1 MEKSA
6 EVTLV
11 DLVADPPPFGVEAR
25 PVTTLK
31 PVPFLGASTRRTTP
45 PNGDA
50 WTMSGGAAR
59 RVAVAC
65 DDDRGLTQRRKG
77 HRRNQ

>member
-25 PVTTLK
+25 PVTTLNQFHFWALQLAE
-31 PVPFLGASTRRTTP
+31 PRHRTATP
-45 PNGDA
+45 G
-50 WTMSGGAAR
+50 R
-59 RVAVAC
+59 
-65 DDDRGLTQRRKG
+65 
-77 HRRNQ
+77 